1 MAISLDDFLAG
12 LPQHEQEAI
21 ERGATKLIAEE
32 ATLRQ
37 LREIRERS
45 QGDMAKQLHVGQA
58 AVSKLERRADMYL
71 STLRKYIEAT
81 GGTLEIVARFPN
93 KVVKII
99 QFEKLAESLVSDTTE

>member
-1 MAISLDDFLAG
+1 M
-12 LPQHEQEAI
+12 
-21 ERGATKLIAEE
+21 
-32 ATLRQ
+32 
-37 LREIRERS
+37 
-45 QGDMAKQLHVGQA
+45 
-58 AVSKLERRADMYL
+58 SKLERRADMYL